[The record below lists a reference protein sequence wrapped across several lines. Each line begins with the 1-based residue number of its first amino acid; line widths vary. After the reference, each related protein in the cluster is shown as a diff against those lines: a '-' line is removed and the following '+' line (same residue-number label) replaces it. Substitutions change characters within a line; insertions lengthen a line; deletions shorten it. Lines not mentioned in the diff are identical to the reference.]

1 MLITDLPHTQ
11 SSIIS
16 MLCAD
21 ADLMKIDNANV
32 ETILNIVAQE
42 WGLKG
47 SDLLKKTR
55 EKRIREP
62 RQFAQYFLREHRG
75 LTLKE
80 VGQVFGNDH
89 TTIIH
94 NVRAIGYEISKYGW
108 ATEKHDRIKRNI
120 FVVENNIT
128 LN

>member
-47 SDLLKKTR
+47 SDLLKKQGR
-55 EKRIREP
+55 S
-62 RQFAQYFLREHRG
+62 
-75 LTLKE
+75 
-80 VGQVFGNDH
+80 VFVSLDNLLN
-89 TTIIH
+89 TSLES
-94 NVRAIGYEISKYGW
+94 IG
-108 ATEKHDRIKRNI
+108 D
-120 FVVENNIT
+120 
-128 LN
+128 